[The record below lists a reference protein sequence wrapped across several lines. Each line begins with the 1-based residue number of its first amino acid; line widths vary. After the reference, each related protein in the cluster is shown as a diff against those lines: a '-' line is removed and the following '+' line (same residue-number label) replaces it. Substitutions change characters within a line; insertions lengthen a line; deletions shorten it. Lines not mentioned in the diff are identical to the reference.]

1 MLNMTLPQYLCMYTK
16 KLFKLYSI
24 AWKTLQFKKK
34 FDQYITQRRQSVQ
47 QIKHQVYLK
56 ILDMLCE
63 DIHHRIVNCI
73 IIEKKNTIFYTKLFF
88 WKRSIS
94 SKNGQDHQA
103 ILKLFT
109 LPNSSIHLKKIHFCF
124 LAAWYSHFLF
134 VYTYICIYR
143 MIRSLC
149 SPVDSD
155 YHQMFSNL
163 HETLKLVGQQL

>member
-1 MLNMTLPQYLCMYTK
+1 MWPCLIWPYHNTYVCIQKKNCLNCILLLEKHCN
-16 KLFKLYSI
+16 
-24 AWKTLQFKKK
+24 FKKK

-47 QIKHQVYLK
+47 QIKHQVCLK

-73 IIEKKNTIFYTKLFF
+73 IIEKNTIFYTKLFF

-109 LPNSSIHLKKIHFCF
+109 LPNSSIHLKKIHFCS

-143 MIRSLC
+143 MFRSLC
-149 SPVDSD
+149 SPVASD
-155 YHQMFSNL
+155 YH
-163 HETLKLVGQQL
+163 